1 MKHVMPA
8 AMLVVALSASPY
20 AQSIITGRIVADDSG
35 EPVPN
40 ARVALNLANSR
51 ERVVLLSDRDGRFS
65 LPAPEGR
72 HNIVATK
79 TRFARGQ
86 VTTVAGGAPVEIRLR
101 RGAAISGRVIDD
113 LGDPV
118 IATRV
123 TVEGI
128 SSGTSAGTTLTD
140 DRGEYRV
147 GGLPAGTFRVAVM
160 TVGPMQFRPIT
171 TRDAARSAGGLSLRG
186 FSEPT
191 FATTYY
197 PNSASPGEAQSLE
210 LNWGDE
216 HAGVDLV
223 LQGPRAGLQPY
234 DVGRP
239 GPLIPVPQRPQAT
252 RPLPSTG
259 VIRGRVTGSNGLP
272 VPYAAVRLDVPGR
285 PQLVR
290 TLLDGRF
297 EFRDLPAGTHRV
309 SASKVGYFEREIQ
322 VPLKQAETLDDV
334 QCALDAFNVI
344 AGHVFDEHGDPVQ
357 GARMEVLQLRY
368 EGGRRRLVPARSL
381 GGATDDH
388 GAYRLFGLR
397 PGQYVVSAEV
407 GGVSATADLP
417 GYARTLFPGTVMPGQ
432 ALAVAVGQVV
442 EATGVDFGLVRAETA
457 TISGRM
463 VTAAG
468 APAGG
473 TLQLLPSQHSL
484 SAMGGPADA
493 RIYPDGRFEFAGV
506 APGDYVVQAY
516 RGRRN
521 SSTEG
526 EFGAARVTVTD
537 GDVKGVVVRT
547 SAGSSIHG
555 RITFE
560 PSLGT
565 NLPNPWD
572 VALSPILVD
581 FDLSPQN
588 NFASADIRPNS
599 TFTIEGINGP
609 RRLEVITTPPGW
621 VLKEIRAG
629 GIDVTDQVLPFGT
642 ADESL
647 RDVEVIF
654 TDRVTELIGSVRDD
668 RARPMVAASVIVF
681 STDRARWYSRS
692 RYVQR
697 ARTEAD
703 GSFSIAGLP
712 AGHYYAM
719 PVRDVPAD
727 GDEAWQEP
735 AFLEALIPAAL
746 NVLVGDGGRSSVN
759 FRLSGR

>member
-1 MKHVMPA
+1 MKHVVA
-8 AMLVVALSASPY
+8 AIALIVAAVATPRAQSSISGRVVA
-20 AQSIITGRIVADDSG
+20 DSG
-35 EPVPN
+35 ESIPN
-40 ARVALNLANSR
+40 ARVALNLPNSQ
-51 ERVVLLSDRDGRFS
+51 ERVVVLSDSEGRFS

-72 HNIVATK
+72 HNVVARK
-79 TRFARGQ
+79 TRFAPGEA
-86 VTTVAGGAPVEIRLR
+86 TTVAGGAPVEIRLR
-101 RGAAISGRVIDD
+101 RGAAISGRIIDE

-128 SSGTSAGTTLTD
+128 SNGASAGTTLTD

-160 TVGPMQFRPIT
+160 AIGLPAFQVLTREVVRSGNAVSFRGTVGP
-171 TRDAARSAGGLSLRG
+171 SL
-186 FSEPT
+186 T
-191 FATTYY
+191 TTYY
-197 PNSASPGEAQSLE
+197 PNGSAATEAQPLE

-216 HAGVDLV
+216 RVGVDLV
-223 LQGPRAGLQPY
+223 LQGPRAGMQPF
-234 DVGRP
+234 DVSRR
-239 GPLIPVPQRPQAT
+239 GPMISGPQRLPT
-252 RPLPSTG
+252 RPPPSTG

-272 VPYAAVRLDVPGR
+272 VPYAVVRLDAPGR

-297 EFRDLPAGTHRV
+297 AFRDLPAGTHRV

-322 VPLKQAETLDDV
+322 VPLKQAQTLDDV
-334 QCALDAFNVI
+334 QCALDAFNVV
-344 AGHVFDEHGDPVQ
+344 AGRVFDEYGDPVE
-357 GARMEVLQLRY
+357 GVRMQVLQLRY
-368 EGGRRRLVPARSL
+368 EGGSRRLVPAVSF
-381 GGATDDH
+381 GAATDDR

-397 PGQYVVSAEV
+397 PGQYIVSAEV

-417 GYARTLFPGTVMPGQ
+417 GYARTLFPGTVVAAQ
-432 ALAVAVGQVV
+432 ALAVTVGQVV
-442 EATGVDFGLVRAETA
+442 EATGIDFPVVRAATA
-457 TISGRM
+457 TITGRR
-463 VTAAG
+463 VTATG
-468 APAGG
+468 EPAGG
-473 TLQLLPSQHSL
+473 TLHLLPSQHFV
-484 SAMGGPADA
+484 SAVGGPADA
-493 RIYPDGRFEFAGV
+493 RIYPDGRFEFPNV
-506 APGDYVVQAY
+506 APGDYVIQSY
-516 RGRRN
+516 HGRRT
-521 SSTEG
+521 SSIEG

-547 SAGSSIHG
+547 SAGSSIQG
-555 RITFE
+555 RIAFE

-565 NLPNPWD
+565 NPPNPWD
-572 VALSPILVD
+572 VALSPIPIDYDV
-581 FDLSPQN
+581 SPQN
-588 NFASADIRPNS
+588 NFASADIRPNGS
-599 TFTIEGINGP
+599 FVMDGINGP

-621 VLKEIRAG
+621 VLKDIRAG

-647 RDVEVIF
+647 RDVEVTF
-654 TDRVTELIGSVRDD
+654 TDRVTELIGSVGDD

-681 STDRARWYSRS
+681 STDRARWYPRS

-712 AGHYYAM
+712 AGTYYAI

-727 GDEAWQEP
+727 GDDAWQEP
-735 AFLEALIPAAL
+735 AFLESLIPAASS
-746 NVLVGDGGRSSVN
+746 VLVGDGGRSSVN